1 MHLKNPSFYL
11 WFSMTDTLLPSALI
25 SRRRLLVTG
34 GALLLSPAILPLS
47 DAFAEEDV
55 AAMVNKVRRQ
65 YGAPPMMPEAKL
77 EQAALHQAQLMAKH
91 GKIGHSIGWGNSFG
105 GRLKQAGIR
114 GPAAE
119 NVASG
124 QKDVPDALNAWLNSA
139 GHRKNLLDPIF
150 TRYGLAYAARADK
163 PHYLYWAMLYG
174 VDLP

>member
-1 MHLKNPSFYL
+1 
-11 WFSMTDTLLPSALI
+11 MTDTLLI
-25 SRRRLLVTG
+25 SRRRLLVAG
-34 GALLLSPAILPLS
+34 GALVLSPVLIPVA
-47 DAFAEEDV
+47 DAFAEDDV
-55 AAMVNKVRRQ
+55 VEMVNKVRRQ
-65 YGAPPMMPEAKL
+65 YGVPPMQPEAKL
-77 EQAALHQAQLMAKH
+77 EKAAFHQAKLMANA
-91 GKIGHSIGWGNSFG
+91 GKIGHSIGWGNTFT

-124 QKDVPDALNAWLNSA
+124 QKDVPAALNAWLNSA

-174 VDLP
+174 IDVPQVMP

>member
-1 MHLKNPSFYL
+1 
-11 WFSMTDTLLPSALI
+11 MTDRLLI
-25 SRRRLLVTG
+25 SRRRLLVAG
-34 GALLLSPAILPLS
+34 GALALSPAFISIS
-47 DAFAEEDV
+47 DALAEDDV
-55 AAMVNKVRRQ
+55 VAMVNQVRRQ
-65 YGAPPMMPEAKL
+65 YGAPPMLPEQKL
-77 EQAALHQAQLMAKH
+77 EKAALYQAKLMAKH
-91 GKIGHSIGWGNSFG
+91 GKIGHSIGWGNTFS

-124 QKDVPDALNAWLNSA
+124 QKDVRAALNAWLNSA
-139 GHRKNLLDPIF
+139 GHRKNLLDPLF